1 MRKELRRLES
11 GDMPPWPQPIRA
23 AAPPPPWNRK
33 DETVER
39 DSLEDF
45 QDQEK
50 EGELGVRS
58 L

>member
-1 MRKELRRLES
+1 
-11 GDMPPWPQPIRA
+11 MPPWPQPIRA